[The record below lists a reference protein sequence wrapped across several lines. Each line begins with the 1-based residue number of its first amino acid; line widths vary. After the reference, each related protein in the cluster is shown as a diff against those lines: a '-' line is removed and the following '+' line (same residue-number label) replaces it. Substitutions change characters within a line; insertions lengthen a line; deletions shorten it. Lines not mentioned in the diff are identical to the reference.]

1 MPSAPSKQPPSAT
14 TERLL
19 RSFLVVDDHPIIA
32 TACGLVL
39 EGIASILAA
48 HDAVS
53 GYQAF
58 LEHKPDIV
66 TVDLSLRG
74 EAFAG
79 LALIERIR
87 SSDPGAN
94 VLVFSMHA
102 GLNDFVSAME
112 AGAGGYL
119 LKDAPP
125 EELVNAVQQ
134 AGSGRRYIDPRL
146 AIKLVFPRTTLS
158 PKQKRVLAVLLE
170 DTPYAT
176 IARNWAIGR

>member
-1 MPSAPSKQPPSAT
+1 MSPAPSAQSPSAS

-19 RSFLVVDDHPIIA
+19 RSVLVVDDHPIIA

-39 EGIASILAA
+39 DGIAGILAA

-58 LEHKPDIV
+58 VRYKPDIV
-66 TVDLSLRG
+66 TIDLSLRG

-87 SSDPGAN
+87 LSDPEAN
-94 VLVFSMHA
+94 ILVFSMHA
-102 GLNDFVSAME
+102 GLNDFVSAIE

-146 AIKLVFPRTTLS
+146 AVKLVFPRTVLS
-158 PKQKRVLAVLLE
+158 PRQKRVLAALLE
-170 DTPYAT
+170 DTP
-176 IARNWAIGR
+176 